1 MNVRFGMSEMMVLFA
16 TGMLWHSVVA
26 ACCIFGIAVFGG
38 LCRYAIEFNEK
49 QKIEDAKKQAIS
61 QLNDQA
67 SEIGEA
73 IGHLFGGT
81 KKKTDP
87 NLH

>member
-1 MNVRFGMSEMMVLFA
+1 MNVRFGMSEMIVLFA
-16 TGMLWHSVVA
+16 AAMLWHNVVV

-38 LCRYAIEFNEK
+38 TCRYAVEFSEK
-49 QKIEDAKKQAIS
+49 QKIDEAKKQAIN

-73 IGHLFGGT
+73 IGTLFGG
-81 KKKTDP
+81 KKKTDT